1 MGKLIGKIAVVTGGS
16 SGIGLAAAT
25 RFAEEGATVYI
36 TGRRQA
42 ELDAAAAQIGH
53 GAVAVQTDI
62 SRLEDLDRLFEIV
75 KSQAGRIDV
84 LFANAGGGEF
94 ATLEEI
100 TEAHFDA
107 IFGTNVKGTVFTVQK
122 ALPLMREGGSIIL
135 TGSTTSVLGTPAFSI
150 YSATKAAVRNLARS
164 WTLDLKGRGIRVNVL
179 APGATATPG
188 LQGLAPTAG
197 DYKAFT
203 DVMISQIPLG
213 RMGRPE
219 EIAGAALFL
228 ASDDSSYVNGAELF
242 VDGGFAQV

>member
-1 MGKLIGKIAVVTGGS
+1 MIGKIAVVTGGS

-122 ALPLMREGGSIIL
+122 ALPLMGEGGSIIL

>member
-1 MGKLIGKIAVVTGGS
+1 
-16 SGIGLAAAT
+16 
-25 RFAEEGATVYI
+25 VYI

-122 ALPLMREGGSIIL
+122 ALPLMGEGGSIIL

>member
-1 MGKLIGKIAVVTGGS
+1 MGKLKGKIAVVTGGS

-62 SRLEDLDRLFEIV
+62 SRLEDLDRLFEAV
-75 KSQAGRIDV
+75 KAQAGRIDV

-94 ATLEEI
+94 APLEEI

-122 ALPLMREGGSIIL
+122 ALPLMGEGGSIIL

-197 DYKAFT
+197 AYKAFT